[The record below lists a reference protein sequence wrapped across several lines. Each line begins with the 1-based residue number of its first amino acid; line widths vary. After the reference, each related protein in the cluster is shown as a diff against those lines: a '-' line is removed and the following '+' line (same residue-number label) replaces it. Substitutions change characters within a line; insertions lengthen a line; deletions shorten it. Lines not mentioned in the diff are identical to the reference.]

1 MGKDLT
7 RRNQSFYCMYH
18 KEKGHTIEQYRV
30 LKDHLEQL
38 VKAGHLKEFIV
49 RQEGGNVGQG
59 LGSRGNTLPLPLGII
74 EVIHTAS
81 IGMNISCRR
90 CILSVATPT
99 RSEVLDRPEERLKL
113 NRDPITFDENNL
125 EGTS

>member
-1 MGKDLT
+1 M
-7 RRNQSFYCMYH
+7 YCMYH
-18 KEKGHTIEQYRV
+18 REKGHTIEQYRV

-74 EVIHTAS
+74 EVIHAAS

-99 RSEVLDRPEERLKL
+99 RSEVLDRSEERLKL